1 MKSFLSAYDAFVR
14 ICVRGLLQY
23 NLTKKMMKKNA
34 QINSKACVGY
44 INI

>member
-1 MKSFLSAYDAFVR
+1 
-14 ICVRGLLQY
+14 
-23 NLTKKMMKKNA
+23 MKKNA